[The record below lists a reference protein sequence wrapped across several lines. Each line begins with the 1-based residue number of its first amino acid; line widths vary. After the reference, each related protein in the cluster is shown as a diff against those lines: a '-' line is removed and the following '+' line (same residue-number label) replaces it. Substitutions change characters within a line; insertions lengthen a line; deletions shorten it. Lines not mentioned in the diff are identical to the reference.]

1 MAENSKQVKDA
12 IIFIPGL
19 GQDVPA
25 QKIDVIARKLA
36 ESLNVQLDRPDLQ
49 TRVVGGRDEEYGGT
63 AYTTPVRTIATLE
76 PGSDELMELA
86 DIYEFDY
93 RDNLYKRFKARNPIY
108 KALTMEGILLG
119 VMPKFFRSMF
129 RSGQSGRDKVQMFLV
144 GGIMLTMAVYMVI
157 LVGTALITVTP
168 DGYISTGWNQLKYF
182 VTGNS
187 DIDQVKDRLA
197 NNALVSKDNDT
208 AEQNEYSAAKNGGLL
223 NRFQYLIVI
232 FAALGLFQ
240 KKSIKEVMRTIS
252 TEYACASNY
261 FRLGSGKTSILG
273 QGTALL
279 EHIAEKKEEYRH
291 VHIIAYSFG
300 SLVALDMLFPHTSP
314 VTRIKTVHSLITI
327 GCPLNLIRTY
337 WPAYYKQRKQ
347 LEGIQNHW
355 CNIYTP
361 QDVFGTCFKGR
372 EDEKKGGVESNQA
385 TKKESCQEPGI
396 EVIEPVRKIVKPT
409 SEIEYNI
416 GAQAVWYNI
425 FDILALKGIKI
436 HSSYWTANEAPELS
450 CFDGIVRELYGAD
463 LLPEKD
469 NCQG

>member
-1 MAENSKQVKDA
+1 MAENSKPVKDA

-19 GQDVPA
+19 GQDIQDIPA

-76 PGSDELMELA
+76 PGSEELNELA

-93 RDNLYKRFKARNPIY
+93 RENLYKRFKARNPIY

-129 RSGQSGRDKVQMFLV
+129 RSGQNARDKIQMFLV

-157 LVGTALITVTP
+157 LVGTALVTVTP
-168 DGYISTGWNQLKYF
+168 EEYIATSWNQIKHF
-182 VTGNS
+182 VTGSGN
-187 DIDQVKDRLA
+187 DVQMQDRLA
-197 NNALVSKDNDT
+197 HNALVSTDNDT
-208 AEQNEYSAAKNGGLL
+208 AEQNKSSTADNGGLL
-223 NRFQYLIVI
+223 KRFQYLIVI

-261 FRLGSGKTSILG
+261 FRLGSQKTAILG

-279 EHIAEKKEEYRH
+279 EHIAEKKDKYRH

-300 SLVALDMLFPHTSP
+300 SLVAIDMLFPHTSP

-347 LEGIQNHW
+347 LKGIPEHW
-355 CNIYTP
+355 SNIYTP
-361 QDVFGTCFKGR
+361 QDVFGTCFKSR
-372 EDEKKGGVESNQA
+372 EEERKGEEESTQAKK
-385 TKKESCQEPGI
+385 KDICQEPGI
-396 EVIEPVRKIVKPT
+396 EIIEPVRKIVRPT

-416 GAQAVWYNI
+416 GAQAAGYNI

-450 CFDGIVRELYGAD
+450 CFDVIIRELYGGTGAE
-463 LLPEKD
+463 P
-469 NCQG
+469 N